1 MSDIPPDDQAPETV
15 DVSHAEFRSGLPAGR
30 FRLIV
35 NPERAR
41 KYVRHRLFIIAI
53 TLPLVGVGAAL
64 ALSGHPWLG
73 LALVVAGVLLHR
85 LVTVQAPRIL
95 LYLATQDAR
104 VYHEAIEYE
113 ILEVRLAR

>member
-1 MSDIPPDDQAPETV
+1 MSDTNPGNQATETV
-15 DVSHAEFRSGLPAGR
+15 EATHAEFRSGLPAGG

-41 KYVRHRLFIIAI
+41 KYIRHRLFVIAI
-53 TLPLVGVGAAL
+53 TLPMVGLGAAL
-64 ALSGHPWLG
+64 ALSGYPWTG
-73 LALVVAGVLLHR
+73 LALVMAGVLLHR
-85 LVTVQAPRIL
+85 LITAQAPRIL

-104 VYHEAIEYE
+104 IYHEAIEYE

>member
-1 MSDIPPDDQAPETV
+1 MSDTPPEDQAPEAV
-15 DVSHAEFRSGLPAGR
+15 EVSHAEFRSGLPAGR

-64 ALSGHPWLG
+64 ALSGYPWLG

-104 VYHEAIEYE
+104 IYHEAIEYE